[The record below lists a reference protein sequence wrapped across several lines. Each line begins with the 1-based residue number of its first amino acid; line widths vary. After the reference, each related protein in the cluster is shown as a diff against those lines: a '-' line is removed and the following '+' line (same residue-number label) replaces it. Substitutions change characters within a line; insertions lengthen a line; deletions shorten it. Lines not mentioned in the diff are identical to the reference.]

1 MSVIKT
7 FFSFVKDAHYF
18 QPSLIFMSV
27 THRVATQVRYA
38 VWVGSHIFAN
48 DSKVKVHTCL
58 TDAVTLSITTLSV
71 MTLSI
76 ITFIIETGSIMTIN
90 IMILSIM
97 TPSIMTPS
105 IMTPIIMTLSTM
117 TLSIMGLSAS
127 ISLNE
132 NQHKL

>member
-1 MSVIKT
+1 MSVKKT
-7 FFSFVKDAHYF
+7 FFSFVADAYHF

-38 VWVGSHIFAN
+38 VWVGYQIFAN

-58 TDAVTLSITTLSV
+58 TDAMTLRITTVSI

-76 ITFIIETGSIMTIN
+76 ITLIIVTGSLMTLN
-90 IMILSIM
+90 IMILSII
-97 TPSIMTPS
+97 TPSIMTLS
-105 IMTPIIMTLSTM
+105 IMTQQYNDTQQ
-117 TLSIMGLSAS
+117 
-127 ISLNE
+127 ND